1 MLIPYI
7 YHIYI
12 RYIYHIYYV
21 YTILTIWCQWWLHKK
36 MPSSR
41 RWDLAAAVPKEH
53 IPRQRQDL
61 PSELHVA
68 QHVVAPGAP
77 ESTGGSRRIPWEN
90 HVWNHGNHGTM
101 GISPRS
107 TGKLRLFFWNTGD
120 FNRKKLW
127 TGGSSDLTRDW
138 TEFTSGI
145 LGHCWRLGWAGKK
158 YEDVISA
165 PKNWETRSS

>member
-21 YTILTIWCQWWLHKK
+21 YTILTIWCQWWLYKK

-77 ESTGGSRRIPWEN
+77 APGAPGGYHGKTMGGTW
-90 HVWNHGNHGTM
+90 WNHGNL

-107 TGKLRLFFWNTGD
+107 TGKL
-120 FNRKKLW
+120 
-127 TGGSSDLTRDW
+127 GSSTEKIMNWGVLKWFNQGLNGFHQRDSW
-138 TEFTSGI
+138 ALLAAG
-145 LGHCWRLGWAGKK
+145 LGWKK
-158 YEDVISA
+158 VWGCDFSA
-165 PKNWETRSS
+165 